1 MRCNRTQAFSLAEEN
16 MPPLAFLTACRQHTQ
31 KGLAKTAPHAA
42 IFLQVYLQNLLPDP
56 SDESHFASSQ
66 MIEIV

>member
-31 KGLAKTAPHAA
+31 KGLAKTGPLRRFFCGFTCKTFCLIRLTRA
-42 IFLQVYLQNLLPDP
+42 I
-56 SDESHFASSQ
+56 SHHRR
-66 MIEIV
+66 